1 MALIRVLTDQI
12 ANKIAAGEVVERPA
26 SVVKELLEN
35 SLDAGA
41 RSIDI
46 AVEAG
51 GKSKIRV
58 TDDGS
63 GMLRDDALLSLERHA
78 TSKLSDEESLS
89 AISTLGFRG
98 EALPAIASVSHFIL
112 ATAPA
117 LNAQGDAGE
126 GTRIEVRAGV
136 IESVNTV
143 GLPAGTSISVS
154 NLFANIPARKK
165 FLKSDDT
172 ELGHISTLVTHYAL
186 AYPEIRFKLSTPH
199 RDLLSLAPVPSHA
212 QRLEQIF
219 GEETFGQCIEFNH
232 TANLTPEADVGIF
245 GFASRPELQKLNRN
259 SIFIFVNRRLV
270 RDRLLQHAVSSA
282 YYNLLPA
289 ETYPAVLLFLDLP
302 FSQVDVNVH
311 PSKTEVRFQGQSLV
325 HDAVRDA
332 IRSALST
339 NRPVPSFLR
348 ERTAHPTAAA
358 SFSQP
363 QTRPWSDAVA
373 MPYSPGAA
381 ADLGIATEDLPRGF
395 HLVPAPPEPQPQ
407 RFAFPPSAVHS
418 STQPAALPST
428 QAQELGELQPLGQIH
443 DSFIVASGPSGLWL
457 IDQHVAHERILFEQ
471 IGRDRLAGS
480 IESQRLLVPVVLP
493 LDAARVLSF
502 AECADELAAAG
513 FEAEPFGRNT
523 IVVKATPAGI
533 TADKI
538 ERLLQEL
545 LQAPGVTQH
554 SEAMTTLRTRITA
567 TIACHAAIKVH
578 MKLTP
583 EKMTWLL
590 DALAQTEYPMTCPHG
605 RPVMLRYST
614 DEILRAFKRLH

>member
-1 MALIRVLTDQI
+1 QI

-35 SLDAGA
+35 SLDANA
-41 RSIDI
+41 RSIAI

-58 TDDGS
+58 TDDGE

-78 TSKLSDEESLS
+78 TSKLSDEDSLS
-89 AISTLGFRG
+89 RIATLGFRG
-98 EALPAIASVSHFIL
+98 EALPAIASVSHFTL
-112 ATAPA
+112 STAPA
-117 LNAQGDAGE
+117 LNPAGDAGE
-126 GTRIEVRAGV
+126 GTQIVVHAGA
-136 IESVNTV
+136 IQSVTTL
-143 GLPAGTSISVS
+143 GLPRGTSITVA

-165 FLKSDDT
+165 FLKSDNT

-199 RDLLSLAPVPSHA
+199 RDLLSLAPVASHA
-212 QRLEQIF
+212 QRFEQIF
-219 GEETFGQCIEFNH
+219 GDETFGQCIEFNH
-232 TANLTPEADVGIF
+232 TADLAHEAAVGIF

-282 YYNLLPA
+282 YYNLLPTD
-289 ETYPAVLLFLDLP
+289 TYPAVLLFLDLP
-302 FSQVDVNVH
+302 FSEVDVNVH
-311 PSKTEVRFQGQSLV
+311 PSKTEVRFQRQSLV

-332 IRSALST
+332 IRSALSAQ
-339 NRPVPSFLR
+339 RPVASFLR
-348 ERTAHPTAAA
+348 ERTAHPSA
-358 SFSQP
+358 SPSFAP
-363 QTRPWSDAVA
+363 APPTRPWSEALA
-373 MPYSPGAA
+373 MPFSPGAA
-381 ADLGIATEDLPRGF
+381 ADLGIATEVLPRGF
-395 HLVPAPPEPQPQ
+395 HLTPAPPVPQPQ
-407 RFAFPPSAVHS
+407 RLEFPTAAAPS
-418 STQPAALPST
+418 STQPAGARSP
-428 QAQELGELQPLGQIH
+428 QAHELGELEPLGQIH
-443 DSFIVASGPSGLWL
+443 ESFIVASGPSGLWL

-471 IGRDRLAGS
+471 IGRDRLSGS

-493 LDAARVLSF
+493 LDAAGALSF
-502 AECADELAAAG
+502 AECADELSASG
-513 FEAEPFGRNT
+513 FDAEPFGRNT

-533 TADKI
+533 TQDKI

-545 LQAPGVTQH
+545 LQPSAVTQH
-554 SEAMTTLRTRITA
+554 SEAMSTLRTRITA

-605 RPVMLRYST
+605 RPVLLRYST
-614 DEILRAFKRLH
+614 EEILRAFKRLH